1 MIPIYNKDKL
11 NIFVKGEHESI
22 HENHYVVFHIAFPKN
37 LRHINLIKLE
47 KLENCNV

>member
-22 HENHYVVFHIAFPKN
+22 HENHYQYFILLFQKT
-37 LRHINLIKLE
+37 
-47 KLENCNV
+47 